1 MGHFLPHDLSGLFSS
16 KWWGSYSPMIPWSQQ
31 VGEHPSYASTF
42 YPHDTATSPTFWLS
56 TWQSQLPV
64 SAESA
69 ADLEDPWSK
78 PPRPCQVASSKTRT
92 DHHTLPA
99 EFISTYAR
107 LPLSITAEFSFDEP
121 TVAQIYTAN
130 LSPCW
135 HGCQHA
141 FWTACWSVHLVH
153 IWHCYK
159 PPPPK
164 KPDALVEQIWST
176 LTLHLFL
183 VTIHVSPH
191 ETFSF
196 AHIQQ

>member
-42 YPHDTATSPTFWLS
+42 YLHDTATSPTFWLS

-99 EFISTYAR
+99 EFISAYAR

-121 TVAQIYTAN
+121 TVAQIYTAIYPPVGMAAN
-130 LSPCW
+130 TLFGQPAEVCTSCI
-135 HGCQHA
+135 
-141 FWTACWSVHLVH
+141 FDTVTNHLHQKNRTPSSNRFEVPL
-153 IWHCYK
+153 HC
-159 PPPPK
+159 
-164 KPDALVEQIWST
+164 ICS
-176 LTLHLFL
+176 
-183 VTIHVSPH
+183 S
-191 ETFSF
+191 S
-196 AHIQQ
+196 